1 MCHAAGKESRQ
12 QQEIEHDAV
21 GKSPE
26 TTLKQRVTSSLPLFI
41 QTTITSNYQHKLQ
54 KKLILKKKRVNAQ
67 ILKYSSI
74 YLFL

>member
-54 KKLILKKKRVNAQ
+54 KKNHFEKKKC
-67 ILKYSSI
+67 
-74 YLFL
+74 